1 MEERRAFLKTLQR
14 RASADER
21 HAANSHRPDAA
32 TIAAMVEEARGIA
45 VAAADDVG
53 LPFQREN
60 LELLCAVK
68 SNDPA
73 AYQRIRAILK
83 KIAGGACLRA

>member
-1 MEERRAFLKTLQR
+1 MASGRRATFMKERRAFLKTLRKGQAPMS
-14 RASADER
+14 ASR
-21 HAANSHRPDAA
+21 QQSPPDAA

-45 VAAADDVG
+45 VAAADDIG

-68 SNDPA
+68 S
-73 AYQRIRAILK
+73 
-83 KIAGGACLRA
+83 